1 MSRSPSPRTARGF
14 KVLLTTWLLA
24 SALLLLAAKNIGLD
38 PWLKNK
44 SDGIATSVLV
54 PLSRVWFL
62 AFTIVA
68 IFCAVLVLAQIL
80 VVLDGGIPPLMRMGT
95 GLVTVLALL
104 LCVLWFR
111 ESWGSH
117 GASSASS
124 SLRPRSLH
132 SVTLTWTAS
141 SSPVL
146 GYNVYR
152 SSKPSGPYTRINS
165 DLVHGL
171 SYRDQD
177 VRSGMTYYY
186 VTRAVDAKGQESGN
200 SNENPANVP

>member
-44 SDGIATSVLV
+44 SDGIPTSVLV

-95 GLVTVLALL
+95 GLVTVLALS

-117 GASSASS
+117 SASSASS
-124 SLRPRSLH
+124 SRRPRSLH

-152 SSKPSGPYTRINS
+152 SSKPGGPYTRINS
-165 DLVHGL
+165 DLVHDL